1 MLLTTD
7 WHADKNTLTH
17 THSKKHTGTAYKKLF
32 SGSLRHIRY
41 IGQLSS
47 TSFTAS
53 KTHWIWLWSNSV
65 FRLLVE
71 DSQHKKKLCQSVGVG
86 LLVRHTRVKNKKS
99 LIYETV
105 VVIICVKMRGGERI
119 GVGRPCPRVR
129 NVIVSPRHLLQSCDF
144 CFSQMLHSRNGW
156 LVKFK

>member
-1 MLLTTD
+1 MKTTMI
-7 WHADKNTLTH
+7 TT
-17 THSKKHTGTAYKKLF
+17 TYRKLC
-32 SGSLRHIRY
+32 SGSLRHMRY
-41 IGQLSS
+41 IGQLSRLRCVIHS
-47 TSFTAS
+47 VNAW
-53 KTHWIWLWSNSV
+53 KTDWIWLWSYSV

-105 VVIICVKMRGGERI
+105 VVIFCVKMGGEDRGWI
-119 GVGRPCPRVR
+119 PCPRVR
-129 NVIVSPRHLLQSCDF
+129 NVIVSPHHLLQSCDF

-156 LVKFK
+156 LVKYK